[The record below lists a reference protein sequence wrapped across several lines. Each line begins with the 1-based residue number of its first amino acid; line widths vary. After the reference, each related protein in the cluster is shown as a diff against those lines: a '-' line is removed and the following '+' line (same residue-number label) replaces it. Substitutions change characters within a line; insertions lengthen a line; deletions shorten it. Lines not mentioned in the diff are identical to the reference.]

1 MSITINKQNKQW
13 QSTIK
18 AIKLNYVYSQS
29 DQFEINLNIQNT
41 IATCSKKSLI
51 KEEEE
56 KQGDIL
62 AKIHQNLTN
71 KEMIF

>member
-1 MSITINKQNKQW
+1 MSITINKQ
-13 QSTIK
+13 TVMIK

-29 DQFEINLNIQNT
+29 DQFEINLNIQTT
-41 IATCSKKSLI
+41 IATCSTKKKSLV
-51 KEEEE
+51 KK

-62 AKIHQNLTN
+62 VKRHQNLTN